1 MNDLLQSSSG
11 HLNGLKAEKSVSIT
25 AIKTV
30 TATTSTQATNSN
42 ITTVPSSAQEF
53 VDSKNGLQKKKKSA
67 NIMPTIRFELN
78 LEPPTSEKFSE
89 FNYNKLVVKTIKIV
103 KKKSK
108 AAKSTSES
116 YCSFKYEK

>member
-1 MNDLLQSSSG
+1 MNGTKLADKTL
-11 HLNGLKAEKSVSIT
+11 SVT
-25 AIKTV
+25 L
-30 TATTSTQATNSN
+30 TATNKTAGTSSLAANSN
-42 ITTVPSSAQEF
+42 FTAVPSSAQQF

-67 NIMPTIRFELN
+67 NLMPTIRFELD

-108 AAKSTSES
+108 SVQAATSKCAFL
-116 YCSFKYEK
+116 YVNNNLF